1 MPVLREVLCV
11 VPASEGLMKAAWIAG
26 LAVAACVAILL
37 ADFAVAS
44 RRAPR
49 DDKIVKALQEQ
60 VKADASLA
68 PKLEAEQKRV
78 TAARRA
84 RKARDNAVAWALI
97 AASSL
102 FLICLS
108 WGRPPGLR
116 PAPWPAR
123 RVRQAPDSTTKERV
137 RGTRADRGVRPT
149 ICPSWTTPWRSWGG
163 AKRRPS
169 PCFKPSNPTTAISP
183 MRLCIGCAS

>member
-78 TAARRA
+78 TAARR
-84 RKARDNAVAWALI
+84 
-97 AASSL
+97 
-102 FLICLS
+102 
-108 WGRPPGLR
+108 
-116 PAPWPAR
+116 
-123 RVRQAPDSTTKERV
+123 
-137 RGTRADRGVRPT
+137 
-149 ICPSWTTPWRSWGG
+149 
-163 AKRRPS
+163 
-169 PCFKPSNPTTAISP
+169 
-183 MRLCIGCAS
+183 